1 MLVATILGSSM
12 AFIDG
17 TVVNVALPR
26 LQDDFGAS
34 ATAAQWVVESY
45 ALFLAA
51 LILVGGS
58 LGDLLG
64 RRRVFATGT
73 VIFAVASLGCA
84 LAQDTGQL
92 IAARAVQGVGGALL
106 VPGSLAIISATFP
119 DEERGRAIGTWSGAT
134 AITSAVGPVLGGWL
148 VDEASWRWVFLIN
161 LPLALAVLAIVRAR
175 VPESRDPDAQ
185 RIDWL
190 GAALITIGLGLLVF
204 GLIEAPA
211 RGWGDPLVVV
221 PIVAGVLAIAAFVV
235 VEARIEAPMLPLGL
249 FRARTFAGTNV
260 LTFLL
265 YGGLGGALFWVPF
278 ALQQVHDYSATAAGA
293 ALLPMVL
300 ILSVLS
306 RWAGGLIGRY
316 GAKPPLVVGPA
327 IAALG
332 FLLFARPGVGG
343 SYWTTFFP
351 AVVVLG
357 IGMAITVAPLTTT
370 VMNAVESRHAGL
382 ASGVNNAVSRV
393 AGLLAIALFGIA
405 VAATFR
411 ATLADRLDD
420 IGLAPEART
429 AVEAEQDRLAAA
441 DPPAGLDG
449 STASAVENAI
459 DRSFVSGFRVA
470 MVLAAVLA
478 ALGALAA
485 LAMIEPT
492 QRERPPPGEQG

>member
-45 ALFLAA
+45 VLFLAA

-73 VIFAVASLGCA
+73 VIFAVALLGCA

-306 RWAGGLIGRY
+306 RWAGSIGDTAPNRRLSSV
-316 GAKPPLVVGPA
+316 PPSPPSASSSSPGP
-327 IAALG
+327 
-332 FLLFARPGVGG
+332 V
-343 SYWTTFFP
+343 
-351 AVVVLG
+351 
-357 IGMAITVAPLTTT
+357 
-370 VMNAVESRHAGL
+370 
-382 ASGVNNAVSRV
+382 
-393 AGLLAIALFGIA
+393 
-405 VAATFR
+405 
-411 ATLADRLDD
+411 
-420 IGLAPEART
+420 
-429 AVEAEQDRLAAA
+429 
-441 DPPAGLDG
+441 
-449 STASAVENAI
+449 
-459 DRSFVSGFRVA
+459 
-470 MVLAAVLA
+470 
-478 ALGALAA
+478 
-485 LAMIEPT
+485 
-492 QRERPPPGEQG
+492 